1 MSYRLLK
8 IGVLRLADSLRITRD
23 MREWQDYRAWV
34 AQGNTPEPM
43 TTPPATLPSLPDV
56 KRRRIKQL
64 TDEALELTAD
74 VLPEFGNLSALILM
88 RELYLSIAPAAR
100 QPTAKLTQVID
111 IYQDW
116 DTAVAAVR
124 ACATRECVAA
134 VAPLI
139 PPPQP

>member
-1 MSYRLLK
+1 MSYQLLK

-23 MREWQDYRAWV
+23 MREWADYRAWL
-34 AQGNTPEPM
+34 AEGNTPEPM
-43 TTPPATLPSLPDV
+43 EQPPALLISLPDV
-56 KRRRIKQL
+56 KRRRIKDL
-64 TDEALELTAD
+64 TDEAIKLTAD
-74 VLPEFGNLSALILM
+74 VLPEFGSLSSLILM

-100 QPTAKLTQVID
+100 QPTAKLTQVIN
-111 IYQDW
+111 IYQEW

-139 PPPQP
+139 PSP

>member
-23 MREWQDYRAWV
+23 MTEWAEYRAWLASV
-34 AQGNTPEPM
+34 NTAEPM
-43 TTPPATLPSLPDV
+43 IVEPPPQITLPDL

-64 TDEALELTAD
+64 TDEALELAAD
-74 VLPEFGNLSALILM
+74 VLPEFGSLSSLILM

-100 QPTAKLTQVID
+100 QPTAKLTQVSA
-111 IYQDW
+111 IYQEW
-116 DTAVAAVR
+116 ETAVAAVR

-139 PPPQP
+139 PPP